1 MSTQKQQFQI
11 YLPGLLKV
19 LAESLYST
27 KKVAIRELIQNA
39 HDGSVRRT
47 VEQKEAYYQ
56 PRIHIRVNPL
66 EHTLTIQDN
75 GSGLAPDE
83 VTDYLSTI
91 GRSYTR
97 QLGEDLSV
105 LAPDDSSR
113 LIGQF
118 GLGFLSAF
126 LIASEVVLLTRS
138 VREGSPALRWS
149 STGDI
154 HYDVTTV
161 PEGAIGTTVQLTIKP
176 GTSFVL
182 NEAILVET
190 VRQYADFLPVP
201 IFVGDDPTPV
211 NAMQPPWEAL
221 DPALAVREYITRV
234 FKAEHVLAVI
244 PLSDQTIDLGH
255 DSLTIPLRGF
265 LFVPPGSLASIRE
278 WGDLTVFIRRMFICE
293 QDRDLLPSWARFVR
307 GVIDC
312 PDLQPTAS
320 REEVQRDDAYTYVQ
334 QALEEQLIA
343 GLRRI
348 AQDDPTTWKAI
359 VRGHAEV
366 IMGWAV
372 RDNEFF
378 TQVAD
383 LITFHTSR
391 GQMTLPD
398 YLKTTNNTIYFVTK
412 ELGSLQ
418 EQVLGEGHGLPVI
431 DAAWFAVTP
440 FIQKYAFYRP
450 GVRLVQLDGESNQLL
465 RPVSGDA
472 YQALLAYYRARG
484 IKVIAASFKPPEVP
498 AIITYPKDAE
508 FIADTR
514 ASLDADEIPGPFA
527 DLVSDYLN
535 KLGTSAEDLQGTLY
549 LNVSCELV
557 QKLAAQTNETLR
569 GAALDLLYQTA
580 RLFAGRMLGP
590 QQAIAAFK
598 EAAQA
603 ISKLALPG

>member
-47 VEQKEAYYQ
+47 VEQKEAFYQ
-56 PRIHIRVNPL
+56 PRIHLRVDPL
-66 EHTLTIQDN
+66 ERTLTIQDN

-105 LAPDDSSR
+105 LSPDEASR

-118 GLGFLSAF
+118 GLGFLSSF

-138 VREGSPALRWS
+138 IKEGSPALRWS

-161 PEGAIGTTVQLTIKP
+161 PEGEIGTTVELKIKP
-176 GTSFVL
+176 GTSFIL
-182 NEAILVET
+182 NEEILLET

-201 IFVGDDPTPV
+201 IFVGDDPIPV
-211 NAMQPPWEAL
+211 NIMRPPWEAL
-221 DPALAVREYITRV
+221 DPEIAMRDYIGRV
-234 FKAEHVLAVI
+234 FKTQHPLAII

-255 DSLTIPLRGF
+255 DSMTIPLRGF

-278 WGDLTVFIRRMFICE
+278 YGDLMVFIRKMFICE
-293 QDRDLLPSWARFVR
+293 QDRDLLPTWARFVR

-312 PDLQPTAS
+312 PELQPTAS
-320 REEVQRDDAYTYVQ
+320 REEVQRDDAYTFVQ

-348 AQDDPTTWKAI
+348 AQEDPTAWKAI
-359 VRGHAEV
+359 VRGHTDV

-372 RDNEFF
+372 QDNEFF
-378 TQVAD
+378 QQVAD
-383 LITFHTSR
+383 LITFRTSR
-391 GQMTLPD
+391 GQMSLPE

-431 DAAWFAVTP
+431 EASWFAVTP

-472 YQALLAYYRARG
+472 YQTLLAYYRERG
-484 IKVIAASFKPPEVP
+484 IKAIAASFKPPEVP

-508 FIADTR
+508 FIAETR
-514 ASLDADEIPGPFA
+514 SALDADEIPGPFA
-527 DLVSDYLN
+527 DLVNDYLG
-535 KLGTSAEDLQGTLY
+535 KLSTSADDLQGTLY
-549 LNVSCELV
+549 LNVSSELV
-557 QKLAAQTNETLR
+557 QKLAALPNETLR
-569 GAALDLLYQTA
+569 GAALDLLYQVA

-598 EAAQA
+598 DAAQA
-603 ISKLALPG
+603 IGKLAIQ